1 MANIEIRAVR
11 LGDVEALVAK
21 MRHADAEELRALGLD
36 NAACE
41 IQASVS
47 RSLLARTGTADGE
60 VGCIFGV
67 TPAQLTF
74 DPWGMPWM
82 LGTDLVTKHQ
92 RVLMR
97 QCRPYIQDMLRLYP
111 HLFNYVHANNSAA
124 IRWLKCVG
132 FSLQPPAP
140 YGPKGALFHRFDMR
154 A

>member
-1 MANIEIRAVR
+1 VADIDIRPVR
-11 LGDVEALVAK
+11 PGDVEALVVK
-21 MRHADAEELRALGLD
+21 MRHADVEELRAIGITDLVP
-36 NAACE
+36 E
-41 IQASVS
+41 IQGSVD
-47 RSLLARTGTADGE
+47 RSLIARTGTADGE

-67 TPAQLTF
+67 VPAQLTF

-97 QCRPYIQDMLRLYP
+97 RCRPYIQDMLRLYP
-111 HLFNYVHANNSAA
+111 HLFNYVHAENHAA

-132 FSLQPPAP
+132 FSLQSPAP
-140 YGPKGALFHRFDMR
+140 YGPEGALFHRFDMR